1 MPSKP
6 LSVNNRKCMHT
17 QLFKY
22 IHVCTQ
28 NDKYRIKDDTHSKIK
43 NTERE
48 RERWRE
54 KEATKP

>member
-1 MPSKP
+1 
-6 LSVNNRKCMHT
+6 MHT

-43 NTERE
+43 KIL
-48 RERWRE
+48 RE
-54 KEATKP
+54 KERDGERREPQNLKGYHKK